1 MVRTHVL
8 YFDTCSLQ
16 RPGDCRMSSM
26 PNLALTE
33 ITEIAVRLLVEELGI
48 VNTARFI
55 NQFTLGVGDSLAE
68 KDRLFGSMTVAQLA
82 TVIRQTT
89 TPPSP

>member
-1 MVRTHVL
+1 
-8 YFDTCSLQ
+8 
-16 RPGDCRMSSM
+16 MSSM
-26 PNLALTE
+26 PDLALTE

-82 TVIRQTT
+82 TAIRQTT
-89 TPPSP
+89 APPLP